1 MSMVFLSVSHTVKK
15 VPPRNSKNTRSRHFL
30 SIQNKKALRQ
40 KSKAFLWS
48 GRRDSNSQQPAWKA
62 GTLAIEL
69 LPHILNIIQKKIF
82 AILIYI
88 NSPELILNTVNSK
101 KNLFARRVRNLKNKV
116 II

>member
-1 MSMVFLSVSHTVKK
+1 MFSGLLWSGRRDYLDLFVLNMSMVFLSVSHTVKK

-69 LPHILNIIQKKIF
+69 LPHTYNII
-82 AILIYI
+82 
-88 NSPELILNTVNSK
+88 
-101 KNLFARRVRNLKNKV
+101 
-116 II
+116 